1 MAWAG
6 ATACPML
13 IEIFG
18 DDAPLRARERA
29 DEHLEKDGRERRKF
43 WNAVSDAG
51 AAAAVDPNRTSE
63 RLIYNHSDSCV
74 HIQN

>member
-29 DEHLEKDGRERRKF
+29 DEYREDGGEGCKF
-43 WNAVSDAG
+43 WNAVSDA
-51 AAAAVDPNRTSE
+51 AT
-63 RLIYNHSDSCV
+63 RLLVEVGGDDG
-74 HIQN
+74 